1 MNKLRRIFLIS
12 AAVVGGGLAVGAGF
26 VTNKLNKDGGFKLPV
41 KPGEGSFGAWLTIA
55 KDGIATVAV
64 PHQEMG
70 QGIYSALA
78 MLVAEELDLE
88 PSQVR
93 AIQAP
98 LQAVY
103 ANTVMLLDGLPFKPH
118 DHGPL
123 ATGVRWTMDKVLRSV
138 GIMATGG
145 STSTRSAYD
154 AVRQGA
160 ATARG
165 MLIQAAATKLG
176 KPAAEL
182 TTQGGFVVHA
192 ASNTK
197 VSFGEIAEAAS
208 VIAPTMAPLK
218 AQDKLKYIGKGM
230 PRIDVPSKVDGSAQF
245 GIDVRVDGQKYAA
258 IIHCP
263 TFGGTLKEASFAAPI
278 KDAQLIKGRHYVAV
292 IAPGYW
298 QAKKALETVK
308 INWDFGANAQLN
320 SAGIYD
326 SFKSALNDPKR
337 LKEFERR
344 GDKSVD
350 EALTSST
357 NKVIAEYK
365 VPFLAHATMEPL
377 NCTVQIKDDRCKIW
391 VGNQAPTLVKWFA
404 ATPAG
409 VSSDNVDVETPL
421 LGGGFGRRAEMDFI
435 VEAIEIARQAGGA
448 AVQTIWS
455 REEDMQHDV
464 YRPAALA
471 RFEAALDD
479 KGMPSAWSAKL
490 AGPSIMKQLMLRMQ
504 PMMANEQPDKTSA
517 EGVTFLPYHLP
528 LMQVQQASVDVGVP
542 VGFWR
547 SVGHSF
553 TAFFVESFIDE
564 CAALAKQDPLAYRK
578 SLLANSAEPDAKRFD
593 VLLDTVAKASAW
605 GTPLVAKPGLRVGR
619 GLAIAESF
627 KSIVAQVAEVEINAK
642 NEVRV
647 TKVWAAVDCGLC
659 IDPVNAKAQ
668 ISGAIIFGLTAA
680 LKGQIDI
687 DKGRAIQ
694 SNFGNYPL
702 LNMAQSPDIEVVFVN
717 SGAAMGGIGEVG
729 TPPIAPAVANAVAM
743 AVGQR
748 LRELPLKIA

>member
-1 MNKLRRIFLIS
+1 
-12 AAVVGGGLAVGAGF
+12 
-26 VTNKLNKDGGFKLPV
+26 
-41 KPGEGSFGAWLTIA
+41 
-55 KDGIATVAV
+55 
-64 PHQEMG
+64 
-70 QGIYSALA
+70 
-78 MLVAEELDLE
+78 
-88 PSQVR
+88 
-93 AIQAP
+93 
-98 LQAVY
+98 
-103 ANTVMLLDGLPFKPH
+103 
-118 DHGPL
+118 
-123 ATGVRWTMDKVLRSV
+123 
-138 GIMATGG
+138 
-145 STSTRSAYD
+145 
-154 AVRQGA
+154 
-160 ATARG
+160 
-165 MLIQAAATKLG
+165 
-176 KPAAEL
+176 
-182 TTQGGFVVHA
+182 VHA

-230 PRIDVPSKVDGSAQF
+230 PRIDIPSKVDGSAQF

-308 INWDFGANAQLN
+308 ITWDFGANAQLN

-471 RFEAALDD
+471 RFEAALDE

-593 VLLDTVAKASAW
+593 ILLDTVAKASAW

-627 KSIVAQVAEVEINAK
+627 KSIVAQVAEVEVNAK

-702 LNMAQSPDIEVVFVN
+702 LNIAQSPDIEVVFVN